1 MLMIWLIELRA
12 EIEGYKH
19 EGYTRN
25 ELYLRKKRLDLL
37 KNLESDS

>member
-1 MLMIWLIELRA
+1 MLIIWLIEHRA

-25 ELYLRKKRLDLL
+25 ERKNRLDLL

>member
-1 MLMIWLIELRA
+1 MLITWLLELRA

-37 KNLESDS
+37 KNLESDL